1 LFEELVNLKLGQGS
15 SKPTRIRRR
24 ISANAIREKSLSRLR
39 APLSSELKSKYGKN
53 SIRIRIGD
61 SVKLLKGEYSGV
73 EGKVQKVF
81 PVEGRLT
88 IEGVTRE
95 KIAGGTT
102 PIRIP
107 SANVVVTAVTLEDK
121 FRRAKI
127 EGSS

>member
-1 LFEELVNLKLGQGS
+1 M
-15 SKPTRIRRR
+15 
-24 ISANAIREKSLSRLR
+24 LR

-53 SIRIRIGD
+53 SIRVRIGD
-61 SVKLLKGEYSGV
+61 SVKLTKGEYTGV

-102 PIRIP
+102 PIRI
-107 SANVVVTAVTLEDK
+107 SASNVLVTALNLDDK
-121 FRRAKI
+121 FRRARL
-127 EGSS
+127 EGTA

>member
-1 LFEELVNLKLGQGS
+1 MKLKIQS
-15 SKPTRIRRR
+15 SKPTSVRKRLLQ
-24 ISANAIREKSLSRLR
+24 NAVREKSKSSLR
-39 APLSSELKSKYGKN
+39 APLSTELKSRYGKN
-53 SIRIRIGD
+53 SVRIRIGD
-61 SVKLLKGEYSGV
+61 SVKLVKGEYSGV
-73 EGKVQKVF
+73 EGKVQKVY
-81 PVEGRLT
+81 PIEGRLT

-107 SANVVVTAVTLEDK
+107 SSNVIITGVTLDDK

>member
-1 LFEELVNLKLGQGS
+1 VKLRPES
-15 SKPTRIRRR
+15 SKPTRVRRR
-24 ISANAIREKSLSRLR
+24 MSANGIGEKSLRTLH

-81 PVEGRLT
+81 PIEGRLT